1 MENAKMNVMGFLG
14 RLIRPLM
21 NERGEVD
28 VTPAGDPPAV
38 PLDENG
44 FIPGTT
50 FKTVEELVKGFQET
64 KADHGRISNELGQVR
79 GQAQT
84 LAETLKETLTKSKQ
98 AEPAAK
104 GTDFDTEINAAQ
116 NALKKL
122 DPMADDFAA
131 QQAELVGKITD
142 LKAEKVKKTVLSEA
156 GKLFQQELKDRDSK
170 TAEKTFLD
178 QNPTFN
184 TPEMQAK
191 IKDFIAKDRTG
202 LHDDMS
208 AYFALQAQEV
218 AVDRERLAKQNEE
231 MQKALDLQ
239 KGKDSTGKVF
249 AKGDSPGQQTNQPKL
264 EGKDRDAAMLAAL
277 NKVREAS

>member
-1 MENAKMNVMGFLG
+1 MENAKMNVMGFWG

-21 NERGEVD
+21 NERGEVG
-28 VTPAGDPPAV
+28 AGEPPAI

-50 FKTVEELVKGFQET
+50 YKSLDDLVKG
-64 KADHGRISNELGQVR
+64 HGELKTRFDAQGNEIGQLR

-122 DPMADDFAA
+122 DPMSDNFTE

-142 LKAEKVKKTVLSEA
+142 LKSEKVKTSVLSEA
-156 GKLFQQELKDRDSK
+156 GKLFQQELKDRDVK
-170 TAEKTFLD
+170 TAEKTFLE

-184 TPEMQAK
+184 TPEMQGK
-191 IKDFIAKDRTG
+191 IKDFLAKDKTG
-202 LHDDMS
+202 MHDNMS

-239 KGKDSTGKVF
+239 KGKDSTGKVIV
-249 AKGDSPGQQTNQPKL
+249 KGQSPGQPTNQPKL

-277 NKVREAS
+277 DKVREAS